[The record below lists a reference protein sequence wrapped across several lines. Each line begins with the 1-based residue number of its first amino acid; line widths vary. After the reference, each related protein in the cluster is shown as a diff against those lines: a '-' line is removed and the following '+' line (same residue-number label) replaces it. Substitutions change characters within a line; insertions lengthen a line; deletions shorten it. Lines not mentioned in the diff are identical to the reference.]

1 MQRPSHFRAF
11 LIILTVSIFTLFLHN
26 GVLPA
31 NLMEARNLAT
41 AQEMVRT
48 GNYLIPTMNGELRLE
63 KPPLPTWI
71 SACVER
77 MEPEDLAAQRRVTAL
92 VTVFMALFL
101 YFFVFR
107 FSNDRRL
114 ALMSALVL
122 VTSYNVI
129 MNGRTATWD
138 IYCHAF
144 MLAALYYMFS
154 AIEGRGAQWLR
165 FAAAGFWMGMS
176 FLGKGPVSFYALLL
190 PAAVSYAVVRRP
202 RLRGKG
208 LPLTFMILICLAISF
223 WWPLYIALFHADAG
237 AAVAVKESSAWMH
250 RNVRPLWYYWHF
262 PDESGI
268 WALFWISSIIFY
280 FKGRRPQHR
289 QLYAFMILWNAL
301 IFVCLSLVPEKKT
314 RYLLPIL
321 IPGAVNV
328 AFYFWHCLKA
338 VPTIWEKRLY
348 KLNGWLIVL
357 IAIAMPVAMYLA
369 FVRPHAMSWGLFIP
383 ILVIY
388 WITAA
393 FVYKGI
399 CNFRDF
405 RPLQV
410 FAGVVIIMTV
420 FTATCFTP
428 AGRLFLNESRHSIRA
443 MKEVPQAAGLDFYHP
458 ADEPLRMELVYEA
471 NRCILPLDLQDD
483 AALARTMPFVLVSME
498 PAETLLQG
506 RPVSIE
512 YIDTYDNN
520 WRKTDSRRHNAELV
534 LRAAIIRPGERSTS
548 FFPAADHDV
557 SGVDQ
562 GAATLSEQQDGIPPE
577 YGIDNNQ
584 QGAGEAD
591 DPERNRQQ

>member
-223 WWPLYIALFHADAG
+223 WWPLYIALFHADCT
-237 AAVAVKESSAWMH
+237 
-250 RNVRPLWYYWHF
+250 
-262 PDESGI
+262 I
-268 WALFWISSIIFY
+268 LF
-280 FKGRRPQHR
+280 
-289 QLYAFMILWNAL
+289 
-301 IFVCLSLVPEKKT
+301 
-314 RYLLPIL
+314 
-321 IPGAVNV
+321 
-328 AFYFWHCLKA
+328 
-338 VPTIWEKRLY
+338 
-348 KLNGWLIVL
+348 
-357 IAIAMPVAMYLA
+357 
-369 FVRPHAMSWGLFIP
+369 
-383 ILVIY
+383 
-388 WITAA
+388 
-393 FVYKGI
+393 
-399 CNFRDF
+399 
-405 RPLQV
+405 
-410 FAGVVIIMTV
+410 
-420 FTATCFTP
+420 
-428 AGRLFLNESRHSIRA
+428 
-443 MKEVPQAAGLDFYHP
+443 
-458 ADEPLRMELVYEA
+458 
-471 NRCILPLDLQDD
+471 
-483 AALARTMPFVLVSME
+483 
-498 PAETLLQG
+498 
-506 RPVSIE
+506 
-512 YIDTYDNN
+512 
-520 WRKTDSRRHNAELV
+520 
-534 LRAAIIRPGERSTS
+534 
-548 FFPAADHDV
+548 
-557 SGVDQ
+557 
-562 GAATLSEQQDGIPPE
+562 
-577 YGIDNNQ
+577 
-584 QGAGEAD
+584 
-591 DPERNRQQ
+591 